1 MDKQGSK
8 RQIVAYLGPEGTFC
22 ELAAR
27 KYFTGGTLVPYL
39 SVVDVFIA
47 VEDEDAKYGVVP
59 VENSTD
65 GSVPVTLDCL
75 LESKVMVCG
84 EVELKIVHNLIAKPN
99 TDLSK
104 IEVILSHPQ
113 ALAQCRQFLRN
124 MFPKAELREVSSTAR
139 AVEMLRNVIK
149 AAAIGSEIAAERN
162 NMVVIRRKIE
172 DEPNNVTR
180 FFVLGKKDAEPTGK
194 DKTSLIFSTKH
205 VPGSLYRVL
214 EVFAARGINL
224 TRIES
229 RPEKKSPWNY
239 VFYVDFEGHRAD
251 TKVKEAL
258 DILGERCT
266 YVKVLGSYPK
276 TLQVS
281 RNS

>member
-8 RQIVAYLGPEGTFC
+8 RHIVAYLGPEGTFC
-22 ELAAR
+22 ELVAR

-39 SVVDVFIA
+39 SVADVFIA

-84 EVELKIVHNLIAKPN
+84 EVELKIIHNLISKPN

-139 AVEMLRNVIK
+139 AVEMLRNVDN
-149 AAAIGSEIAAERN
+149 AAAIGSEIAAERS
-162 NMVVIRRKIE
+162 NMIVIRREIE
-172 DEPNNVTR
+172 DEINNVTR
-180 FFVLGKKDAEPTGK
+180 FFVLGKSNAEPTGR
-194 DKTSLIFSTKH
+194 DKTSLVFSTKH
-205 VPGSLYRVL
+205 IPGSLYRVL
-214 EVFAARGINL
+214 EVFAVRGINL

-251 TKVKEAL
+251 TKVKETL
-258 DILGERCT
+258 GIMGERCT

-276 TLQVS
+276 ALQGS
-281 RNS
+281 RYS